1 MSGDGADVDV
11 SKQALGQIAKGIT
24 DTLGELKELGM
35 VGSASM
41 GRGFSDLALSGM
53 ESGNEGLTASMK
65 TFCERWE
72 WGVRALVQQG
82 NRFAFDVGLSA
93 GVMHEQDQY
102 IQGSFKVLTNS
113 AMGNPYASE
122 KDVIGKDWGEVLSDN
137 PYTQIRDA
145 DYSDESFDRARENSK
160 EAWKGAVRDVNGSDM
175 LLGNQIIN
183 ATGMRDE
190 VDAAV
195 DDWVGP
201 APQPQAQPAGGE
213 R

>member
-24 DTLGELKELGM
+24 DTLGELEELGM

-53 ESGNEGLTASMK
+53 ESGNDALTASMK

-122 KDVIGKDWGEVLSDN
+122 KDVIEKDWGEVLSDN
-137 PYTQIRDA
+137 AYTQIRDA
-145 DYSDESFDRARENSK
+145 DYSEESFDRARENSK
-160 EAWKGAVRDVNGSDM
+160 EAWKGAVRDVNSSDVF
-175 LLGNQIIN
+175 LGNQIID
-183 ATGMRDE
+183 ATGLRDE
-190 VDAAV
+190 VDGAV

-201 APQPQAQPAGGE
+201 APQPPARPSGGE

>member
-1 MSGDGADVDV
+1 MSGDGADIDV

-53 ESGNEGLTASMK
+53 ETGHEGLTASMK

-72 WGVRALVQQG
+72 WGVRSLVQQG
-82 NRFAFDVGLSA
+82 NQFAFDVGLSA

-102 IQGSFKVLTNS
+102 IQGSFKVLTN
-113 AMGNPYASE
+113 AGLGNPYASE
-122 KDVIGKDWGEVLSDN
+122 QDVIDKDWGEVLSDN

-145 DYSDESFDRARENSK
+145 DYSKESFDRANENSK
-160 EAWKGAVRDVNGSDM
+160 EAWKSTVRDVNSSDM
-175 LLGNQIIN
+175 LLGNQMIN
-183 ATGMRDE
+183 ATGLRDE

-195 DDWVGP
+195 DGWVGP
-201 APQPQAQPAGGE
+201 APQPQQGGE
-213 R
+213 G